1 MGTLHTNIDHL
12 VVAARS
18 LEEGTAWCEATFGI
32 IPQAGGEH
40 EQYCTHNRLFN
51 IATPRYPTAYFEII
65 AINPVASAQK
75 RPENKRWFDL
85 DDDGLQASIAQQ
97 PSLIHFVV
105 NTTDIQVATNTW
117 KAQGLD
123 IGPVVHAQRQTEKG
137 PLHWQITV
145 RNDGQRLFDGTLP
158 TLIQWGEPD
167 ATEPMRMHPSTSL
180 PRSGVGLLN
189 VMVSHTATDILT
201 SAYKAVHLN
210 DIEMISGE
218 ANISVHLQTPKGL
231 VVLQSRG
238 L

>member
-1 MGTLHTNIDHL
+1 LGTLHTNIDHL

-18 LEEGTAWCEATFGI
+18 LEEGTAWCEATLGI
-32 IPQAGGEH
+32 TPQAGGEH
-40 EQYCTHNRLFN
+40 EQYGTHNRLFN

-210 DIEMISGE
+210 DIGMISGE

>member
-18 LEEGTAWCEATFGI
+18 LEEGTAWCEATLGI
-32 IPQAGGEH
+32 TPQVGGEH
-40 EQYCTHNRLFN
+40 EQYGTHNRLFN

>member
-18 LEEGTAWCEATFGI
+18 LEEGTAWCEATLGI
-32 IPQAGGEH
+32 TPQAGGEH
-40 EQYCTHNRLFN
+40 EQYGTHNRLFN

-145 RNDGQRLFDGTLP
+145 RNDGQRLFDGPLQ

-167 ATEPMRMHPSTSL
+167 ATEPMRIHPSTSL

>member
-40 EQYCTHNRLFN
+40 EQYGTHNRLFN

-75 RPENKRWFDL
+75 RPEKKRWFDL

-117 KAQGLD
+117 IAQGLD

-167 ATEPMRMHPSTSL
+167 ATEPMRMHPSISL

-189 VMVSHTATDILT
+189 VMVSHPATDILT

>member
-18 LEEGTAWCEATFGI
+18 LEEGTAWCEATLGI
-32 IPQAGGEH
+32 TPQAGGEH
-40 EQYCTHNRLFN
+40 EQYGTHNRLFN

-75 RPENKRWFDL
+75 RPEKKRWFDL

-189 VMVSHTATDILT
+189 VMVSHPATDILT

>member
-18 LEEGTAWCEATFGI
+18 LEEGTAWCEATLGI
-32 IPQAGGEH
+32 TPQAGGEH
-40 EQYCTHNRLFN
+40 EQYGTHNRLFN
-51 IATPRYPTAYFEII
+51 IVTPRYPTAYFEII

-105 NTTDIQVATNTW
+105 NTTDIQVASNTW

-137 PLHWQITV
+137 PLRWQITV

>member
-1 MGTLHTNIDHL
+1 LGTLHTNIDHL

-18 LEEGTAWCEATFGI
+18 LEEGTAWCEATLGI
-32 IPQAGGEH
+32 TPQAGGEH
-40 EQYCTHNRLFN
+40 EQYGTHNRLFN

-75 RPENKRWFDL
+75 RPEKKRWFDL

>member
-18 LEEGTAWCEATFGI
+18 LEEGTAWCEATLGI
-32 IPQAGGEH
+32 TPQAGGEH
-40 EQYCTHNRLFN
+40 EQYGTHNRLFN
-51 IATPRYPTAYFEII
+51 MATPRYPTAYFEII

-137 PLHWQITV
+137 PLRWQITV

-189 VMVSHTATDILT
+189 VTVSHPATDILT

>member
-32 IPQAGGEH
+32 TPQAGGEH
-40 EQYCTHNRLFN
+40 EQYGTHNRLFN

>member
-1 MGTLHTNIDHL
+1 M
-12 VVAARS
+12 VAARS
-18 LEEGTAWCEATFGI
+18 LEEGTAWCEATLGI
-32 IPQAGGEH
+32 TPQAGGEH
-40 EQYCTHNRLFN
+40 EQYGTHNRLFN

-75 RPENKRWFDL
+75 RPEKKRWFDL

>member
-1 MGTLHTNIDHL
+1 
-12 VVAARS
+12 
-18 LEEGTAWCEATFGI
+18 
-32 IPQAGGEH
+32 
-40 EQYCTHNRLFN
+40 LFN

-75 RPENKRWFDL
+75 RPEKKRWFDL

>member
-1 MGTLHTNIDHL
+1 LGTLHTNIDHL

-18 LEEGTAWCEATFGI
+18 LEEGTAWCEATLGI
-32 IPQAGGEH
+32 TPQAGGEH
-40 EQYCTHNRLFN
+40 EQYGTHNRLFN

-231 VVLQSRG
+231 VVLQSRV

>member
-18 LEEGTAWCEATFGI
+18 LEEGTAWCEATLGI
-32 IPQAGGEH
+32 TPQAGGEH
-40 EQYCTHNRLFN
+40 EQYGTHNRLFN

-75 RPENKRWFDL
+75 RPEKKRWFDL

-97 PSLIHFVV
+97 PALVHFVV
-105 NTTDIQVATNTW
+105 NTTDIQVASNTW

-218 ANISVHLQTPKGL
+218 ANISVHLQTPTGL
-231 VVLQSRG
+231 VVLLSRG

>member
-18 LEEGTAWCEATFGI
+18 LEEGTAWCEATLGI
-32 IPQAGGEH
+32 TPQAGGEH
-40 EQYCTHNRLFN
+40 EQYGTHNRLFN
-51 IATPRYPTAYFEII
+51 ISTPRYPTAYFEII

>member
-18 LEEGTAWCEATFGI
+18 LEEGTAWCEATLGI
-32 IPQAGGEH
+32 TPQAGGEH
-40 EQYCTHNRLFN
+40 EQYGTHNRLFN

-75 RPENKRWFDL
+75 RPEKKRWFDL

-167 ATEPMRMHPSTSL
+167 ATEPMRMHPSISL

-201 SAYKAVHLN
+201 SAYKAVNLN

>member
-1 MGTLHTNIDHL
+1 M
-12 VVAARS
+12 VAARS
-18 LEEGTAWCEATFGI
+18 LEEGTAWCEATLGI
-32 IPQAGGEH
+32 TPQVGGEH
-40 EQYCTHNRLFN
+40 EQYGTHNRLFN

-75 RPENKRWFDL
+75 RPEKKRWFDL